1 MMESI
6 KVFAPATVANVGC
19 GYDILGFAL
28 EGYGDEL
35 ILTERQDDQLVIK
48 TIQGVAEL
56 PLDPTKNVSTVTIS
70 ALLEDLKLNKGFDL
84 KIKKNI
90 AAGSGLGS
98 SASSAAAAAYA
109 VNEFLGGPI
118 SSEELI
124 KFAMEGERIASTKAH
139 ADNVAPSILG
149 GFTVVRSY
157 DPLDVFN
164 IPYPEDLRVVIIFPQ
179 VEVKTSDAKKII
191 KEQVKLSDAIKQ
203 WGNVAGLVSGLILH
217 DFERIGKSLQDVV
230 IEPVRSYLIPLY
242 QEMKTIAL
250 NVGALGFS
258 ISGSGPSMFCF
269 VRDTS
274 ESSLI
279 IERAKELYGKN
290 GIDVIS
296 FVSGINNMG
305 AKTLD

>member
-1 MMESI
+1 MESI